1 MVARRRRRRAVLGGA
16 LATVIVATGGRVLV
30 DGGRS
35 DDSCFTLVNGEDLDY
50 CPDPLPVPAGTPV
63 LVEDGLQPDCRVP
76 VTKTPVFEVDSQR
89 SDGEKHVDRYALDDP
104 VAWKA
109 AVEQWCAKGPSV
121 LISQSSVK
129 PHGDFMVMLTVTNPG
144 VEPITVS
151 SAAYEGDGISWDAAQ
166 VVVDPGKSGTLTL
179 RGQGHGCSART
190 PPGSTTC

>member
-1 MVARRRRRRAVLGGA
+1 VLGGA